1 MCDGGA
7 VCGTGGQAS
16 SIPPPLFLQ
25 RVDGL
30 QALSAF
36 ATTHKRGL
44 SVVLQKGKSVDGEPR
59 KKEVKF
65 VFLRLMFFSSS
76 TWPVI
81 YFILFNTIIAEPN
94 L

>member
-7 VCGTGGQAS
+7 VCGTGGRAS